1 MKKSLLLLVVAG
13 PVVVLAIGVALMRG
27 RPQSPPQPIAAGAL
41 RGANVLLV
49 TIDTLRADH
58 VGVYGSE
65 GVLTPTIDQFAKEG
79 LRFERTYAHVP
90 LTLPSHASL
99 LTASYPTRN
108 GVHDN
113 GTFRLGDAPP
123 TLAAALK
130 QSGYRTAAFV
140 GSFVL
145 DARFG
150 LGRGFDVY
158 DDRMNGSS
166 ADLEVVQRTAEEVL
180 KPAYQWIT
188 GQGSGIGAQGSG
200 KSNGQNPAAAGAPAS
215 STAPPSTAAPS
226 TLAPSTSAPSTAAP
240 STLAPSTSAPS
251 PPWFAWVHLY
261 DPHEPYA
268 PPEPYR
274 SQYASE
280 PYDGEIAY
288 TDASLGAF
296 FAQLRRVAALDNTL
310 VVIASDHGEALGE
323 HGERTHGLFAYDAT
337 LRVPLVMWAPPR
349 LRPGVFGETM
359 RLVDVAPTVLDLIGA
374 APMAGIDGRS
384 IRPFVSGEQPFDH
397 PASYFEAL
405 DANLTRG
412 WAPLTGV
419 VRDRLKLIDLPI
431 PELYDLAADPGERH
445 NLYAPQRERARDLES
460 RLDQIAKGAAP
471 AAPAP
476 IDPDAEA
483 RLRALGYVVS
493 SPVKRAERYGT
504 ADDPKQLVHLDAALD
519 NAAAQWSRGDSAAAI
534 ETLRGVIRERPGLT
548 MAYDRLA
555 FILRATG
562 RVGEGIALLDGA
574 ARAGHADRSL
584 LRSLGSMLRDTGDL
598 DRSAAVLGDL
608 VRGDATDLQSAD
620 ALGQTYTR
628 MGRGQLAEAMFRRV
642 LTASPNAAAT
652 WNNLGALYLAE
663 HRTVDAIDALTHA
676 IAVNPDLATAH
687 NGLGVAYATQGDTV
701 RAAAE
706 WQKALALRPGYRDA
720 QFNLDRLRK

>member
-27 RPQSPPQPIAAGAL
+27 RPPSPPQPIAAGAL

-65 GVLTPTIDQFAKEG
+65 GMLTPTIDQFAKEG

-113 GTFRLGDAPP
+113 GTFRLGDALP

-150 LGRGFDVY
+150 LGRGFDLY

-180 KPAYQWIT
+180 KPAYRWIT
-188 GQGSGIGAQGSG
+188 G
-200 KSNGQNPAAAGAPAS
+200 
-215 STAPPSTAAPS
+215 AAPS
-226 TLAPSTSAPSTAAP
+226 TPAPGTPAPSTAAP
-240 STLAPSTSAPS
+240 STQHRG
-251 PPWFAWVHLY
+251 PWFAWVHLY

-337 LRVPLVMWAPPR
+337 LRVPLVMWAPPQ

-374 APMAGIDGRS
+374 APMAGVDGRS
-384 IRPFVSGEQPFDH
+384 IRPFVSGEQPFDR

-405 DANLTRG
+405 NANLTRG

-431 PELYDLAADPGERH
+431 PELYDLAADPGERQ

-504 ADDPKQLVHLDAALD
+504 ADDPKQLVHLNAALD
-519 NAAAQWSRGDSAAAI
+519 DAAAQWSRGDSAAAI

-548 MAYDRLA
+548 MVYDRLA

-608 VRGDATDLQSAD
+608 VRGDAADLQSAD

-663 HRTVDAIDALTHA
+663 HRTADAIEALTHA
-676 IAVNPDLATAH
+676 IAINPDLATAH

>member
-13 PVVVLAIGVALMRG
+13 PVVILAIGVALMRG
-27 RPQSPPQPIAAGAL
+27 RAPAPPAPIAAGAL
-41 RGANVLLV
+41 HGANVLLV

-58 VGVYGSE
+58 VGAYGSE
-65 GVLTPTIDQFAKEG
+65 GSLTPTIDAFAKDG

-108 GVHDN
+108 GVRDN
-113 GTFRLGDAPP
+113 GTFHLGGASP
-123 TLAAALK
+123 TLAESFKRL
-130 QSGYRTAAFV
+130 GYRTGAFV
-140 GSFVL
+140 GAFVL

-150 LGRGFDVY
+150 LGRGFDLY

-166 ADLEVVQRTAEEVL
+166 ADLEVVQRTAEQVL
-180 KPAYQWIT
+180 APAYAWIT
-188 GQGSGIGAQGSG
+188 NQSSGLGAQGSG
-200 KSNGQNPAAAGAPAS
+200 TLPGTVAPGTPAPSPQPPAS
-215 STAPPSTAAPS
+215 SLQPPVSG
-226 TLAPSTSAPSTAAP
+226 
-240 STLAPSTSAPS
+240 
-251 PPWFAWVHLY
+251 PWFAWVHLY

-288 TDASLGAF
+288 TDAALGSF
-296 FAQLRRVAALDNTL
+296 VAQLRRVQALDNTL

-359 RLVDVAPTVLDLIGA
+359 RLVDVAPTILDLIGA
-374 APMAGIDGRS
+374 PPMPNVDGRS
-384 IRPFVSGEQPFDH
+384 IRPFVGGEQPFDH
-397 PASYFEAL
+397 PESYFEAL
-405 DANLTRG
+405 NANLTRG

-431 PELYDLAADPGERH
+431 PELYDLAADPGERQ
-445 NLYAPQRERARDLES
+445 NLYAQQRDRARDLEA
-460 RLDQIAKGAAP
+460 RLDRIASGAAP

-483 RLRALGYVVS
+483 RLRALGYVVA
-493 SPVKRAERYGT
+493 SPARRVEKYGA

-519 NAAAQWSRGDSAAAI
+519 DAAAKWSRGDGDAAI

-562 RVGEGIALLDGA
+562 RTGEAVALLDGA

-584 LRSLGSMLRDTGDL
+584 LRSLGSTLRDTGDL
-598 DRSAAVLGDL
+598 DRSATVLGDL
-608 VRGDATDLQSAD
+608 VRGDDADLQSAD

-628 MGRGQLAEAMFRRV
+628 MGRGQLAEEMFRRV

-663 HRTVDAIDALTHA
+663 RRPADAIDALTHA

-720 QFNLDRLRK
+720 QYNLERLRK